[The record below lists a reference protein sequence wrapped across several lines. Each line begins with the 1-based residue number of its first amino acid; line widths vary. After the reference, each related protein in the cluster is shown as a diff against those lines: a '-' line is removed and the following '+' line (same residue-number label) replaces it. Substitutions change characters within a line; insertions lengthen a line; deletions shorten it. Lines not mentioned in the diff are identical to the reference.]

1 LEKFFGTDGIRGLVG
16 KPPITA
22 DFLLKVGWAV
32 GSVLVEEGH
41 KSSAGAS
48 SAFASTGA
56 SVIIGKDTRVS
67 GYLFESALE
76 AGFLSAGVNV
86 AMLGPMPSPAIAYLT
101 RAYGASAGVVIS
113 ASHNHFEDN
122 GVKFFSSQGV
132 KLSDKTQKAI
142 EKKISNPMV
151 SVDSAK
157 IGKAFRHDQAL
168 GRYIEFC
175 KSTFDRI
182 CNLSDLTIVVDCAN
196 GATYNIAQN
205 VFEELGAKVIMINNQ
220 PDGYNI
226 NHKCGATDT
235 SHLQQEVLNHEADL
249 GIAFDGDGDRLI
261 MVDHNGE
268 KVDGDELVFII
279 AKAWEKNG
287 TLKSS
292 TVVGTKMSNLGMREA
307 LSSLS
312 IKFIESDVGD
322 RYVMEQML
330 LNKAILGGESSGH
343 IICLNKS
350 TSGDGIIAA
359 LQVLEVMYKSNKSL
373 YDLKKEMTK
382 YPQVLINV
390 KTNGKLDLENHKNLN
405 QALSIIKGELADK
418 GRVLI
423 RESGTEPLVRVM
435 VESDDI
441 DLANKSANQ
450 LAEALQSI

>member
-1 LEKFFGTDGIRGLVG
+1 MDKFFGTDGIRGTVG

-32 GSVLVEEGH
+32 GSVLTENG
-41 KSSAGAS
+41 
-48 SAFASTGA
+48 TA

-86 AMLGPMPSPAIAYLT
+86 GMLGPMPSPAIAYLT
-101 RAYGASAGVVIS
+101 KAYGASAGVVIS

-122 GVKFFSSQGV
+122 GVKFFSSQGI
-132 KLSDKTQKAI
+132 KLSDKTQQAI
-142 EKKISNPMV
+142 EKKISTPMV
-151 SVDSAK
+151 SVDSAR

-182 CNLSDLTIVVDCAN
+182 CNLSHLTIVVDCAN

-226 NHKCGATDT
+226 NHNCGATDT
-235 SHLQQEVLNHEADL
+235 AHLQQEVLNHEADL

-261 MVDHNGE
+261 MVDHTGE

-279 AKAWEKNG
+279 AKAWKKNG

-307 LSSLS
+307 LSGLS

-330 LNKAILGGESSGH
+330 LNKAILGGEGSGH

-359 LQVLEVMYKSNKSL
+359 LQVLEVMFKSNKSL
-373 YDLKKEMTK
+373 YDLKREMTK

-390 KTNGKLDLENHKNLN
+390 ETNGKLDLENHENLN
-405 QALSIIKGELADK
+405 QVLSVVKGELADK

-435 VESDDI
+435 VESVDL

>member
-1 LEKFFGTDGIRGLVG
+1 VDEFFGTDGIRGTVG

-32 GSVLVEEGH
+32 GSVLMENGP
-41 KSSAGAS
+41 S
-48 SAFASTGA
+48 

-86 AMLGPMPSPAIAYLT
+86 GMLGPMPSPAIAYLT
-101 RAYGASAGVVIS
+101 KAYGATAGVVIS
-113 ASHNHFEDN
+113 ASHNHFQDN
-122 GVKFFSSQGV
+122 GVKFFSNEGV
-132 KLSDKTQKAI
+132 KLNDKTQKAI
-142 EKKISNPMV
+142 EKKISTPMV
-151 SVDSAK
+151 SVDSAN
-157 IGKAFRHDQAL
+157 IGKAVRHDQAL

-182 CNLSDLTIVVDCAN
+182 CNLSHLTIVIDCAN

-226 NHKCGATDT
+226 NDKCGATDT
-235 SHLQQEVLNHEADL
+235 THLQQEVLEHKADL

-261 MVDHNGE
+261 MVDHKGE

-279 AKAWEKNG
+279 AKAWKENG
-287 TLKSS
+287 HLKSNM
-292 TVVGTKMSNLGMREA
+292 VAGTKMSNLGMRQA
-307 LSSLS
+307 LSDLD
-312 IKFIESDVGD
+312 INFIESDVGD
-322 RYVMEQML
+322 RFVMEQLL

-359 LQVLEVMYKSNKSL
+359 LQVLEVMFKSSKSL
-373 YDLKKEMTK
+373 YDLKREMTK
-382 YPQVLINV
+382 YPQVLINIE
-390 KTNGKLDLENHKNLN
+390 TNGKLDLENNENLN
-405 QALSIIKGELADK
+405 QVLSVVKDKLADR

-423 RESGTEPLVRVM
+423 RKSGTEPLVRVM
-435 VESDDI
+435 VESIDL

>member
-1 LEKFFGTDGIRGLVG
+1 MDEFFGTDGIRGTVG

-32 GSVLVEEGH
+32 GSVLMENGP
-41 KSSAGAS
+41 
-48 SAFASTGA
+48 A

-86 AMLGPMPSPAIAYLT
+86 GMLGPMPSPAIAYLT
-101 RAYGASAGVVIS
+101 KAYGASAGVVIS
-113 ASHNHFEDN
+113 ASHNHFQDN

-142 EKKISNPMV
+142 EKKISTPMV
-151 SVDSAK
+151 SVDSAN
-157 IGKAFRHDQAL
+157 IGKAVRHDQAL

-182 CNLSDLTIVVDCAN
+182 CNLSHLTIVVDCAN

-205 VFEELGAKVIMINNQ
+205 VFEELGAKIIMINNQ

-226 NHKCGATDT
+226 NDKCGATDT
-235 SHLQQEVLNHEADL
+235 THLQQEVLEHKADL

-261 MVDHNGE
+261 MVDHKGE
-268 KVDGDELVFII
+268 QVDGDELVFII
-279 AKAWEKNG
+279 AKAWKENG
-287 TLKSS
+287 HLKSNI
-292 TVVGTKMSNLGMREA
+292 VAGTKMSNLGMREA
-307 LSSLS
+307 LSDLK
-312 IKFIESDVGD
+312 INFIESDVGD
-322 RYVMEQML
+322 RFVMEQLL

-359 LQVLEVMYKSNKSL
+359 LQVLEVMFKSSKSL
-373 YDLKKEMTK
+373 YDLKREMTK
-382 YPQVLINV
+382 YPQVLINI
-390 KTNGKLDLENHKNLN
+390 KTNGKLDLENHENLN
-405 QALSIIKGELADK
+405 QVLSVVKDELADR

-423 RESGTEPLVRVM
+423 RKSGTEPLVRVM
-435 VESDDI
+435 VESIDL